1 MLIMPKDKDC
11 VYKYLENNCPN
22 HLGGYQNGWLETED
36 IYFDCHKFIHIYSDN
51 KIIGTVVLWN

>member
-1 MLIMPKDKDC
+1 MPKDKDC